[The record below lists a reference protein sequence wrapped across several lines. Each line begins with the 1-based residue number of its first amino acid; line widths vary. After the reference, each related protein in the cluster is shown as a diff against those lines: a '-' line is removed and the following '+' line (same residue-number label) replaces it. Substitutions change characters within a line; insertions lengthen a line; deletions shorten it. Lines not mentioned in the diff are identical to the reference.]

1 MAVGLEEAVQQQ
13 HAPICLSHTRQQPLR
28 CHLAHRG
35 RQCLALLLPRR
46 PNTSARLYEH
56 PTDLISTVWEVQQ
69 HALC

>member
-28 CHLAHRG
+28 CHLAHSG

-46 PNTSARLYEH
+46 PDNSAKLYEH
-56 PTDLISTVWEVQQ
+56 LIPS
-69 HALC
+69 H